1 MPDKKKLF
9 LLVEECSSAN
19 RKSFFIGMKVMFNSV
34 ELMFSSA
41 ELIFNT
47 IELKFSTAEHRL
59 PQFGITNSI

>member
-34 ELMFSSA
+34 ELMFRMKYFLFHIKVGFISVV
-41 ELIFNT
+41 
-47 IELKFSTAEHRL
+47 
-59 PQFGITNSI
+59 FGYFLLTWL